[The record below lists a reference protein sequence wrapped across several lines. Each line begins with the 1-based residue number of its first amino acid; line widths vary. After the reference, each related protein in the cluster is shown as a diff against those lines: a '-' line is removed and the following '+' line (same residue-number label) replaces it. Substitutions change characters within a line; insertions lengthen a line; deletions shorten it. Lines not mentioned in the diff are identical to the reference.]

1 MLKNNRIDT
10 IVNLINNKEAVIA
23 DVGSDHAF
31 LAIKLLQQHRVKH
44 VYNIEINELPLNN
57 TITNL
62 QKHSLLSQTT
72 NVINDGL
79 NNWKLTDHFNYVTI
93 SGMGAKTIADI
104 IKNKPISLKVDHF
117 IVVPNNNAHILRK
130 LFTDNKYSIIHESII
145 YENGYYYE
153 LIECSTNPNEGLVIS
168 NEKDIYFGPVNLKE
182 NTELFKKKN
191 IARYNYINNESILK
205 FNSSL
210 KKGRDILH
218 EWIQKN
224 NN

>member
-1 MLKNNRIDT
+1 M
-10 IVNLINNKEAVIA
+10 
-23 DVGSDHAF
+23 
-31 LAIKLLQQHRVKH
+31 
-44 VYNIEINELPLNN
+44 NN

-104 IKNKPISLKVDHF
+104 IKNKPISLKVDYF

-130 LFTDNKYSIIHESII
+130 LFADNKYSIIHESII

-210 KKGRDILH
+210 KKERDILH

>member
-31 LAIKLLQQHRVKH
+31 FFFFLLQQHRVKH

-79 NNWKLTDHFNYVTI
+79 NNWKLTDRFNYVTI

-104 IKNKPISLKVDHF
+104 IKNKPISLKVDYF

-210 KKGRDILH
+210 KKERDILH

>member
-31 LAIKLLQQHRVKH
+31 LAIKLLQQHRFKH

-104 IKNKPISLKVDHF
+104 IKNKPISLKVDYF

-210 KKGRDILH
+210 RKERDILH